1 MAPEDVGLMQR
12 EAPRS
17 WRMTGQSRC
26 VTVMAA
32 QADEATLMYVPEV
45 SSSSMSSPGHY
56 QGLCVGSGA
65 REPTTGQRCVT
76 DLVALSALCVVE
88 RA

>member
-1 MAPEDVGLMQR
+1 MMISCTVNSSLLHVYSRLVAPEDVGLMQI

-17 WRMTGQSRC
+17 WRMIGQSGC

-45 SSSSMSSPGHY
+45 SSSSMSSLGH
-56 QGLCVGSGA
+56 
-65 REPTTGQRCVT
+65 
-76 DLVALSALCVVE
+76 
-88 RA
+88 